1 MNIKSTLSISPDAD
15 ADAGSYEAS
24 TIIYI
29 EYP

>member
-1 MNIKSTLSISPDAD
+1 MNIKSTLSISPD